1 MRLWIKN
8 SIRIVNSGKMRM
20 NVVRSEKIVYINRYS
35 GLLIHYFSIK
45 DGVILKNFK
54 ILLVEDEKLMSMFVE
69 MELTHEGY
77 SVDLA
82 FDGREGL
89 NIAEENQY
97 DLILL
102 DIMIPGI
109 NGIEVCRRIRQSS
122 QVPIIMLTAKSD
134 ISDKVL
140 GLDVGANDYLTKPFA
155 IEELL
160 ARIRVYQRNKAISNN
175 KDEIKVKDIVMDN
188 KAHKV
193 IRSGIEIELTKKEYD
208 LLEMLLINKNVVLT
222 RARLIE
228 KVWGY
233 DYIGDTNVV
242 DVFIRYLRSKIDD
255 GFEDKLITTIRGVGY
270 VIKGD

>member
-1 MRLWIKN
+1 L
-8 SIRIVNSGKMRM
+8 
-20 NVVRSEKIVYINRYS
+20 
-35 GLLIHYFSIK
+35 K
-45 DGVILKNFK
+45 DFK

-69 MELTHEGY
+69 MELNHEGY
-77 SVDLA
+77 KVDLA

-89 NIAEENQY
+89 NIAEEDQH

-122 QVPIIMLTAKSD
+122 MVPIIMLTAKSD

-160 ARIRVYQRNKAISNN
+160 ARIRVYERNKSISNN
-175 KDEIKVKDIVMDN
+175 RDEIKVKDIVMDN
-188 KAHKV
+188 KSHNVK
-193 IRSGIEIELTKKEYD
+193 RNGKEIELTKKEYD
-208 LLEMLLINKNVVLT
+208 LLEILLINKDVVLT
-222 RARLIE
+222 RAQLIE

-270 VIKGD
+270 VIKGE

>member
-1 MRLWIKN
+1 M
-8 SIRIVNSGKMRM
+8 
-20 NVVRSEKIVYINRYS
+20 E
-35 GLLIHYFSIK
+35 
-45 DGVILKNFK
+45 DFK

-69 MELTHEGY
+69 MELNHEGY
-77 SVDLA
+77 KVDVA
-82 FDGREGL
+82 YDGREGL
-89 NIAEENQY
+89 SAAEENQY

-109 NGIEVCRRIRQSS
+109 NGIEVCRRVRQSS
-122 QVPIIMLTAKSD
+122 MVPIIMLTAKSD

-160 ARIRVYQRNKAISNN
+160 ARIRVYQRNKSISNN
-175 KDEIKVKDIVMDN
+175 RDEIKVKDIILDN
-188 KAHKV
+188 KAHNVK
-193 IRSGIEIELTKKEYD
+193 RRGMEIELTKKEYD
-208 LLEMLLINKNVVLT
+208 LLEMLLINKDVVLT
-222 RARLIE
+222 RAQLIE
-228 KVWGY
+228 KIWGY

>member
-1 MRLWIKN
+1 M
-8 SIRIVNSGKMRM
+8 
-20 NVVRSEKIVYINRYS
+20 
-35 GLLIHYFSIK
+35 K
-45 DGVILKNFK
+45 DFR
-54 ILLVEDEKLMSMFVE
+54 ILLVEDEKLISMFVE
-69 MELTHEGY
+69 MELDHEGY
-77 SVDLA
+77 KVDLA
-82 FDGREGL
+82 WDGREAL
-89 NIAEENQY
+89 NIAEESQY

-122 QVPIIMLTAKSD
+122 MVPIIMLTAKSD

-160 ARIRVYQRNKAISNN
+160 ARIRVYERNKSISDNRC
-175 KDEIKVKDIVMDN
+175 EIKVRDIVIDN
-188 KAHKV
+188 KAHNVK
-193 IRSGIEIELTKKEYD
+193 RSGKEIELTKKEYD
-208 LLEMLLINKNVVLT
+208 LLEMLLINKDVVLT
-222 RARLIE
+222 RAQLIE

-270 VIKGD
+270 VVKGD

>member
-1 MRLWIKN
+1 M
-8 SIRIVNSGKMRM
+8 
-20 NVVRSEKIVYINRYS
+20 
-35 GLLIHYFSIK
+35 K
-45 DGVILKNFK
+45 DFR

-69 MELTHEGY
+69 MELNHEGY
-77 SVDLA
+77 DVDLA
-82 FDGREGL
+82 YDGREGL
-89 NIAEENQY
+89 NSAEENQY

-122 QVPIIMLTAKSD
+122 MVPIIMLTAKGD

-160 ARIRVYQRNKAISNN
+160 ARIRVYERNKSISNN
-175 KDEIKVKDIVMDN
+175 RDEIKVKDIVMDN
-188 KAHKV
+188 RAHNVK
-193 IRSGIEIELTKKEYD
+193 RNGKEIELTKKEYD
-208 LLEMLLINKNVVLT
+208 LLEMLLINKDVVLT
-222 RARLIE
+222 RSQLIE

-270 VIKGD
+270 VVKGE